1 MIPILLVLALIVPAV
16 LTVVIDRRLRREG
29 GA

>member
-1 MIPILLVLALIVPAV
+1 MPPFLLILALIVPAV
-16 LTVVIDRRLRREG
+16 LTVVIDRRLRRGG

>member
-1 MIPILLVLALIVPAV
+1 MVPILLILALIVPAV
-16 LTVVIDRRLRREG
+16 LTVVIDRRLRR

>member
-1 MIPILLVLALIVPAV
+1 MPPFLLILALIVPAV
-16 LTVVIDRRLRREG
+16 LTVVIDRGLRRRG